1 MTDAPN
7 RRRSHSIDDDAV
19 PTSLV
24 SPSKAKAQQQQRP
37 LLHSRSS
44 ADLTAIQETALG
56 TESAPETPR
65 KSSDTKR
72 SSATP
77 KRPSAFK
84 LRRRSTLDWI
94 NASPQARQQKLE
106 DTVGKRTADVFFTL
120 HVQGLQDPIHVSE
133 VAEKTMNPT
142 FRFFDLSTSGA
153 YVTRALQLQIKVW
166 ARNDQSRDFQYLLEL
181 EVALNDLRFLGK
193 TLESVRVPLPANCV
207 LFHIAGGIYANTG
220 GSRGSSS
227 TQASRPRG
235 SIPRELPTSSYDAL
249 MRLSTLD
256 DCIRD
261 ALETRAKLERE
272 IGSIIDEHR
281 QDLETVQ
288 ATPVVSLHTDEV
300 KQALLAQRKRVQ
312 AAKLH
317 RDELKHDL
325 QQRRQIML
333 HDREH
338 QSRVDKEMREG
349 GITIDALHESATST
363 ADDIRKQRRRITDA
377 LATIYPIEPIPNKAL
392 HFTIRGSYLPNSDFE
407 RIASTDEDTIAA
419 ALGHVSHIVHHL
431 SYYLSIPI
439 PYPVNP
445 RSSLSTISDPIS
457 TTPTPIS
464 PIGVNLR
471 MYPLYPAGVP
481 KFRFEYAVFLL
492 NKNIEIL
499 LNRLGLRVIDLR
511 QTLPNLKYLLYIT
524 TAGEGELP
532 LRRAGGIR
540 AFLKGG
546 PVGAGGLLTPPIM
559 SRTASSDS
567 HSSAIGPSPL
577 GINGRLNGFA
587 NGKGGAKDEVV
598 AASFKSGFRSPTAAK
613 YNIVS

>member
-1 MTDAPN
+1 M
-7 RRRSHSIDDDAV
+7 
-19 PTSLV
+19 V

-44 ADLTAIQETALG
+44 ADLTAIQEAALE
-56 TESAPETPR
+56 TESAPETPKR
-65 KSSDTKR
+65 SSSEAKR

-77 KRPSAFK
+77 KRPAAFK

-106 DTVGKRTADVFFTL
+106 DTVGKRTADVFFSL
-120 HVQGLQDPIHVSE
+120 HVQGLQDPTYVSE
-133 VAEKTMNPT
+133 VVEKTMNPT
-142 FRFFDLSTSGA
+142 FRFFDLSAGGA
-153 YVTRALQLQIKVW
+153 YVTRALQLQVKIW
-166 ARNDQSRDFQYLLEL
+166 ARNEQSRDFQYLLEL
-181 EVALNDLRFLGK
+181 DVALDDLRFLGK
-193 TLESVRVPLPANCV
+193 SLESIRVPLPANCV
-207 LFHIAGGIYANTG
+207 LFHIASGVYAKIG
-220 GSRGSSS
+220 GSRDASN
-227 TQASRPRG
+227 TQISQSRG

-261 ALETRAKLERE
+261 ALETRAKLEHE

-281 QDLETVQ
+281 QDLDTVQ
-288 ATPVVSLHTDEV
+288 ATPIVNLHADEV

-325 QQRRQIML
+325 QQRRLIMQ
-333 HDREH
+333 HDRDH
-338 QSRVDKEMREG
+338 QVRVDKEMREG
-349 GITIDALHESATST
+349 GVTIDALRESATST
-363 ADDIRKQRRRITDA
+363 IEDIRKQRRRITDA

-407 RIASTDEDTIAA
+407 RIASADEDTIAA
-419 ALGHVSHIVHHL
+419 ALGHVAHIVHHL

-439 PYPVNP
+439 PYPITP

-464 PIGVNLR
+464 PLGANLR
-471 MYPLYPAGVP
+471 MYPLYPTGVP
-481 KFRFEYAVFLL
+481 KFRFEYGVFLL

-499 LNRLGLRVIDLR
+499 LNLLGLRVIDLR
-511 QTLPNLKYLLYIT
+511 QTLPNLKYLLYIA

-532 LRRAGGIR
+532 VRKAGGIR

-567 HSSAIGPSPL
+567 HSSTIGPGL
-577 GINGRLNGFA
+577 MGINGRLNGFG
-587 NGKGGAKDEVV
+587 NGKGGAGKDEAV
-598 AASFKSGFRSPTAAK
+598 ASSFKSGFRGPTAAK
-613 YNIVS
+613 HNIVS